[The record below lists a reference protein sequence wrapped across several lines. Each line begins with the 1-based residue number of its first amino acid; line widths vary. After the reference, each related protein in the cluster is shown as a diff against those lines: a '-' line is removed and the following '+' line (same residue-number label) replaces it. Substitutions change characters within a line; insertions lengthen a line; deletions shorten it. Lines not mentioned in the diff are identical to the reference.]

1 MNNLGLKPKAENE
14 WNKQLHQF
22 TLRKTQLKSRIKLN
36 IRANVPFFNK
46 KNWYA
51 LGLYCTR
58 TKTLNKFGSHLFR
71 REAPLL
77 VYLSFTHSVPHLF
90 SQSLSQRWNHFL
102 PPKTQNMDL
111 YRYFSEMKTLF
122 LAKLV
127 NLWPLQFLQYISSPV
142 LKNCCVKLQT
152 LFILFFLTIFLPVFM
167 ILIMFV

>member
-22 TLRKTQLKSRIKLN
+22 TLRKTQIKSRIKLN

-90 SQSLSQRWNHFL
+90 SLIISRFFEKIFCRVSNLSFYPFACWSFN
-102 PPKTQNMDL
+102 D
-111 YRYFSEMKTLF
+111 YS
-122 LAKLV
+122 
-127 NLWPLQFLQYISSPV
+127 WP
-142 LKNCCVKLQT
+142 
-152 LFILFFLTIFLPVFM
+152 
-167 ILIMFV
+167 